1 MLSTIREKTQGIIA
15 TFILLLVTIPFAL
28 WGINS
33 YFDSGSKLNVATVNG
48 TDISQAN
55 YRRTLDQLRGR
66 VNPKAFSSPQFKR
79 LILDKLIDQT
89 LLSQDAEKQ
98 GYRLSNDQLA
108 RIIQTLPNFKRD
120 GRFDP
125 AMYQA
130 VLRGQG
136 TSPQEFEARL
146 RDEIITR
153 QVETGLSESGFV
165 TKTDIAN
172 IVRLM
177 SQERQVAYAVI
188 DAQALMARMTVSPRE
203 IDQYYSS
210 HPDLF
215 QIPEQ
220 VRVNYLTLSAADLD
234 KNDQPTEEELK
245 KAYADQAARYVIPE
259 KRRASH
265 ILIALPATATDKQAK
280 EALAKIQDI
289 ARQIHDGANFAAMAK
304 KYSMDSVTAA
314 KGGDLGDVRRGMLPK
329 ELETTIYALEPG
341 EVSKPVR
348 TQYGYHLVKLTAY
361 VPEKRKPFAEVRKDL
376 IKQVQR
382 NKGENRFFDL
392 SEKFR
397 NIVYEQPDSLAP
409 AAKAL
414 GLKIQKSDWFS
425 RSGGPGIAANPKV
438 VQAAFEPDVLSQAR
452 NSDAIDISDDVLM
465 AVRVVDHRP
474 VGRKPLAQVRAEIE
488 RILKQER
495 AQEAAHKLGE
505 EWIHELNTGGSLE
518 ALARKR
524 GFKFQS
530 PKEIT
535 RQKTA
540 GIDTHIIDAAF
551 RAPRPE
557 KDKPAYDL
565 VDLGD
570 RGFAVLALKGVRDE
584 SGKAEAGLREQ
595 AKSLLMPRRTTNYY
609 ADYQAGLR
617 EKSKIKIY
625 SDQL

>member
-452 NSDAIDISDDVLM
+452 NSDAIDISDDALM

-557 KDKPAYDL
+557 KDKPVYDL